1 MLFDLRGRRRRA
13 VQVTYLMLAI
23 LMGGG
28 LVFFGVGGSVS
39 GGLLDAFKGNSGG
52 SANDAVEKRID
63 QSEEQLSEHPR
74 NERALKALVRDNYS
88 LAVSQQDPNATAFP
102 ESSKDELR
110 KAGTYWKR
118 YLVVAQGNPDPSLA
132 SVALRVFDTGALAQP
147 KDAAR
152 AMTIIAGAS
161 NDFQS
166 YLQLVQYA
174 VARRRRAHGGS
185 RGSKG
190 GGPRAEEPQE
200 GGQAAGGAAAEG
212 RQAAAGGRLTY
223 PSGLAGRMLA
233 IRDEPGEE

>member
-63 QSEEQLSEHPR
+63 QSEERLSEHPR

-88 LAVSQQDPNATAFP
+88 LAVSQQDPNATTFP

-174 VARRRRAHGGS
+174 SLAGDERTADLAAQ
-185 RGSKG
+185 K
-190 GGPRAEEPQE
+190 AEDLAPKNLKKEVKQQAAQLQKAAKQQ
-200 GGQAAGGAAAEG
+200 QAAG
-212 RQAAAGGRLTY
+212 
-223 PSGLAGRMLA
+223 
-233 IRDEPGEE
+233 